1 MSVYTY
7 MFFSEW
13 QADFN
18 TYQQTLHQMAKVYQ
32 RVIVGKVEM
41 DHPNRSTSHVP
52 EITKHIWLKTR
63 LKCLFNIFLFNDAG
77 SSPKMC
83 IIKKLYND

>member
-1 MSVYTY
+1 

-13 QADFN
+13 QANFN
-18 TYQQTLHQMAKVYQ
+18 TYRQTLHQMAKVYQ

-52 EITKHIWLKTR
+52 EITKHIDYCRLKKC
-63 LKCLFNIFLFNDAG
+63 LKCLFIIFLFNDAG
-77 SSPKMC
+77 NSPTLC
-83 IIKKLYND
+83 IIQKLYND

>member
-1 MSVYTY
+1 
-7 MFFSEW
+7 MFFYAW

-18 TYQQTLHQMAKVYQ
+18 TYQQTLHQTAKVYQ

-52 EITKHIWLKTR
+52 EITKHI
-63 LKCLFNIFLFNDAG
+63 
-77 SSPKMC
+77 
-83 IIKKLYND
+83 